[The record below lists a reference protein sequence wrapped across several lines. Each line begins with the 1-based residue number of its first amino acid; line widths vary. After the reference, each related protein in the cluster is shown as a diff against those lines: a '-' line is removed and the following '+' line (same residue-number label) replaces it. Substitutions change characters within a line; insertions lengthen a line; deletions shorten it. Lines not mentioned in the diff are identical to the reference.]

1 MFSLYTDF
9 WKNIFNFNK
18 KDSDAELGVSLI
30 FNVII
35 LAVLY
40 FVGLLLAPPVMENTL
55 VVVITFLVLIMAI
68 RTLFELVRV
77 FKK

>member
-1 MFSLYTDF
+1 
-9 WKNIFNFNK
+9 
-18 KDSDAELGVSLI
+18 
-30 FNVII
+30 VII

-55 VVVITFLVLIMAI
+55 VVVIAFLALIMAI
-68 RTLFELVRV
+68 GTLFELVRV